1 MGIKED
7 IENLIGRGSVP
18 RQFRHIKRDNKYTH
32 ISGSKKEYGE
42 GDFGAPVPFR
52 VGANIAGNLSQQP
65 LKGGVQASSTGDAAL
80 FQGLAPD
87 LSRDDKAKGNR
98 ARRILGGKIFDAD
111 VGLTG
116 STTLIL
122 HLVAD
127 DLYDLYSS
135 GSQITGAWSDKSGQG
150 NDVFVHPTISG
161 TRPTFD
167 DAYYQSHDDLSAE
180 DILERGSIHFNMNP
194 TVTDRRKFFVID
206 DISDSH
212 DLGTMANK
220 MLYIVA
226 RAEEGSDEFDSEG
239 GVPSGASYN
248 HRMPGNIGGTNVTG
262 NIEKFNDIFV
272 VGMRNYAG
280 HLMSFR
286 AANRDGIVDFI
297 TGSIPSPSG
306 STPGRHI
313 DVITSAQGGHPD
325 FFIDAF
331 TPNGGRDLKSVDL
344 FELMIFSGSQP
355 HSDKQMDKVLESLR
369 RKYFPVLRSKI
380 SSSLTDGMS

>member
-1 MGIKED
+1 M
-7 IENLIGRGSVP
+7 N
-18 RQFRHIKRDNKYTH
+18 
-32 ISGSKKEYGE
+32 ISGSKKDYGE
-42 GDFGAPVPFR
+42 GDFGVPVPFR
-52 VGANIAGNLSQQP
+52 VGANIVGNLSQQP

-272 VGMRNYAG
+272 VAMRNYANAP
-280 HLMSFR
+280 MAFR
-286 AANRDGIVDFI
+286 AANRDGIINFI

-306 STPGRHI
+306 PSP
-313 DVITSAQGGHPD
+313 VQNITVSGAEGGHPD

-331 TPNGGRDLKSVDL
+331 TPNGGRDLRSVDL

>member
-1 MGIKED
+1 LGIKED

-87 LSRDDKAKGNR
+87 LSRDDKPKGNR
-98 ARRILGGKIFDAD
+98 ARRILGGKIFDTD

-135 GSQITGAWSDKSGQG
+135 GSQITGTWSDKSGQG

-167 DAYYQSHDDLSAE
+167 DAYYQSHDDLAAE

-194 TVTDRRKFFVID
+194 TVADRRKFFVID

-239 GVPSGASYN
+239 GIPAAASFN

-262 NIEKFNDIFV
+262 NIERFNDIFV
-272 VGMRNYAG
+272 VGMKNYAG
-280 HLMSFR
+280 QQVAFR
-286 AANRDGIVDFI
+286 AASRDGIVEFL
-297 TGSIPSPSG
+297 TGSIPNPAGGG
-306 STPGRHI
+306 SVPMF
-313 DVITSAQGGHPD
+313 VQGGHPD

-331 TPNGGRDLKSVDL
+331 TPNGGRDLRSVDL

>member
-7 IENLIGRGSVP
+7 IENLIGKGNVP

-32 ISGSKKEYGE
+32 ISGSKKDYGD
-42 GDFGAPVPFR
+42 GDFGIPVPFK
-52 VGANIAGNLSQQP
+52 VGANIVGNLSQQP
-65 LKGGVQASSTGDAAL
+65 SKTGVQASNTNAEAL
-80 FQGLAPD
+80 FQGKDVGTGKNERKP
-87 LSRDDKAKGNR
+87 NR
-98 ARRILGGKIFDAD
+98 ARRILGGKVFDID

-127 DLYDLYSS
+127 DLYDLYGS
-135 GSQITGAWSDKSGQG
+135 GSQVTGAWADKSGQG
-150 NDVFVHPTISG
+150 NDVFPHAVISG
-161 TRPTFD
+161 SRPTFD
-167 DAYYQSHDDLSAE
+167 DVFYQAHDDLGAE
-180 DILERGSIHFNMNP
+180 DILEKGSIHFNMNP

-212 DLGTMANK
+212 DLGTMANR

-262 NIEKFNDIFV
+262 NVEKFNDVFV
-272 VGMRNYAG
+272 VGMRNYANAP
-280 HLMSFR
+280 MAFR
-286 AANRDGIVDFI
+286 AASRDGIVNFI

-306 STPGRHI
+306 SSPTDRHI
-313 DVITSAQGGHPD
+313 NVSGAEGGHPD

-331 TPNGGRDLKSVDL
+331 TPSGGRDLKSVDL

-355 HSDKQMDKVLESLR
+355 HSDRQMDKVLESLR

-380 SSSLTDGMS
+380 SSSATDGMS